1 MMVMNRRDTAKAIWV
16 TKDGR
21 RIRMTE
27 MDDGHVL
34 HAQRYVRHRMLMLT
48 KVQLICV
55 DDRAAAMAERR
66 YHKLLVTL
74 EYLGTEVMRRGLRE
88 LPMGAHVCSVE
99 TCGREAVEHQQSE
112 LTRLRNGEEIKVNGG
127 RRSKEHSRSQRS
139 GR

>member
-1 MMVMNRRDTAKAIWV
+1 MRVNHRDTSKAIWV

-34 HAQRYVRHRMLMLT
+34 HAVRYVRNRMLTLT
-48 KVQLICV
+48 KIQLLCSTGRGE
-55 DDRAAAMAERR
+55 DLAERK

-74 EYLGTEVMRRGLRE
+74 EFLGVEVKRRGLRE
-88 LPMGAHVCSVE
+88 LSLGAHVCSIE

-112 LTRLRNGEEIKVNGG
+112 LTRLRNGEEIQVNGG
-127 RRSKEHSRSQRS
+127 RRSQEPSRSQR
-139 GR
+139 GRR

>member
-1 MMVMNRRDTAKAIWV
+1 MSANHRDTSKAIWV

-34 HAQRYVRHRMLMLT
+34 HAQRFVRNRMLMLT
-48 KVQLICV
+48 KVQLLCI
-55 DDRAAAMAERR
+55 DDRAAAQAERR

-74 EYLGTEVMRRGLRE
+74 EFLGVEVKRRGLRE
-88 LPMGAHVCSVE
+88 LSLGAHVCSLE

-127 RRSKEHSRSQRS
+127 RRSQEHSRSQRS

>member
-1 MMVMNRRDTAKAIWV
+1 MSVSHRDTSKAIWV

-34 HAQRYVRHRMLMLT
+34 HAVRFVRNRMLTLT
-48 KVQLICV
+48 KVQLLCTT
-55 DDRAAAMAERR
+55 DKAADLAERR

-74 EYLGTEVMRRGLRE
+74 EFLGVEVKRRGLRE
-88 LPMGAHVCSVE
+88 LSLGAHVCSLE
-99 TCGREAVEHQQSE
+99 TCGREAVEHQSE

-127 RRSKEHSRSQRS
+127 RRSQEHSRSQRS
-139 GR
+139 RR